1 MVLDVSADV
10 IARRAGVGHG
20 TVYRRFP
27 TKEALIAAVVSGR
40 LNELA
45 DSAEALLGEQGAGA
59 AFEAFVW
66 QVAEAHARDRTL
78 FAGVPRCSEIPE
90 VMEAKARLSAL
101 AEALVSRAQAE
112 GSLRQDIDA
121 DDVPMLIG
129 ATITGSTH
137 AVGDEVWRRYIRVVL
152 DGLRA
157 SAAPGPG

>member
-1 MVLDVSADV
+1 MAALRADARRNHDRVLEAAAAAFAEQGPDVSASE

-27 TKEALIAAVVSGR
+27 TKEALIAAVVSAR

-45 DSAEALLGEQGAGA
+45 DSAETLLGGRAAGE

-78 FAGVPRCSEIPE
+78 FAGVPRCSEIPA
-90 VMEAKARLSAL
+90 VIEAKARLSAL
-101 AEALVSRAQAE
+101 AEQLVSRAQAE
-112 GSLRQDIDA
+112 GWLRRDIDA
-121 DDVPMLIG
+121 DDVPLLIG

-137 AVGDEVWRRYIRVVL
+137 AV
-152 DGLRA
+152 
-157 SAAPGPG
+157 